1 MEIDGDVYTIMPA
14 KSSDPE
20 IREEIMRLHKDN
32 IELATRN
39 WKNFVQ
45 GKQPIV
51 EIAAN
56 IAGIRLPNNRPRSLI
71 STQTPLHRN
80 DGRITLPLDEYGF
93 LQ

>member
-1 MEIDGDVYTIMPA
+1 MEVDGDVYTIMTA

-45 GKQPIV
+45 GK
-51 EIAAN
+51 
-56 IAGIRLPNNRPRSLI
+56 
-71 STQTPLHRN
+71 
-80 DGRITLPLDEYGF
+80 
-93 LQ
+93 